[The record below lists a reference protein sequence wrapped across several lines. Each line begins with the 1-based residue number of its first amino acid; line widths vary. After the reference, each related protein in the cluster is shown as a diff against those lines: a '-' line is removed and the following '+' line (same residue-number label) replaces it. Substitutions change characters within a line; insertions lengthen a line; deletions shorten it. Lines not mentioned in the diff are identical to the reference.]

1 MHNRGKKMSAESV
14 KRHLFYLVTPFVVI
28 FLSIVLTYH
37 LLFVDVPVEIS
48 SSSAKE
54 ILILLLRIDA
64 TLLSFTVAFIG
75 LAIKQIIKQ
84 KHLVVMVTASIIS
97 YCLSLI
103 NGFKLMII
111 ASNQD
116 HVRTV
121 ALLFPI
127 LTMISVLFV
136 LISFIAYMI
145 PKEGSNLP
153 RARNSTNTYSP
164 SITILFHKIISDSI

>member
-1 MHNRGKKMSAESV
+1 MSAESV

-127 LTMISVLFV
+127 LTMITGVLFV

-164 SITILFHKIISDSI
+164 SITILFHKISDSI